1 MAQTAKK
8 TVVEAAKK
16 TVDNTQPFFAFD
28 RINYIL
34 MIAGV
39 ALIIL
44 GFIMMT
50 GGSSKDPNVFN
61 SDMFDPRRLTF
72 STILILAGF
81 AVEMVAIMK
90 KPKD

>member
-1 MAQTAKK
+1 
-8 TVVEAAKK
+8 
-16 TVDNTQPFFAFD
+16 
-28 RINYIL
+28 
-34 MIAGV
+34 
-39 ALIIL
+39 
-44 GFIMMT
+44 
-50 GGSSKDPNVFN
+50 VFN